1 MERITT
7 ILQKYINE
15 RIPRKATNIF
25 WQMFNGIEA
34 MFTNL
39 EYRLDI
45 FKRERNMLTA
55 QNLSSLRSLAAGN
68 GFEPKLKVPSKG
80 LLLLKANPKLFNRC
94 GFPLFLTPYSIFT
107 NKLTNLTYLYVGSKT
122 LKIDNNT
129 LYIPVIEG
137 ELKTIQSTATG
148 VTIERV
154 YLQDENIA
162 ENSIVIDS
170 NGIQYQEVKSFFDNE
185 NVNDNKQ
192 FLVKFSSNSQFPIIV
207 YIKGLTYN
215 DTININYQLTSGE
228 IGNID
233 GKVEFDTES
242 IIDNLGSQIVPDD
255 TEISIYSISGFDL
268 GSNGTDENT
277 LRAAIGYN
285 HGSLLLF
292 DNQSYRNF
300 LSKYSTI
307 LLQNILIDN
316 TKKSIN
322 NIYLSK
328 KQSLNLNG
336 SIKDLVFQYQKIV
349 DNQLYFLTSIEKDNL
364 NAQIEEFE
372 FSMSSHNIYDSL
384 VCKYAFQLKFDSSIN
399 CNLYLED
406 IQQILYSAFSI
417 FLYNKN
423 HLINIDTIFE
433 TFMTNNNIK
442 FEYSVFN
449 EIDEQNKINSLKYEP
464 TSSIILHDKY
474 LPILKGDFNICDSSF
489 NAIKLFFDINMVS
502 ET

>member
-55 QNLSSLRSLAAGN
+55 QNLSSLRHLAAIN
-68 GFEPKLKVPSKG
+68 GFEPKLKVPAKG
-80 LLLLKANPKLFNRC
+80 LILLKANPKLFNRS

-107 NKLTNLTYLYVGSKT
+107 NKLTKLTYLYVGNTT

-137 ELKTIQSTATG
+137 SLKTINGTSTG
-148 VTIERV
+148 IKIERI

-162 ENSIVIDS
+162 EGSITIEV
-170 NGIQYQEVKSFFDNE
+170 NGIQYTEVKSFFDNE

-192 FLVKFSSNSQFPIIV
+192 FLIKFSNNSQYPIIL
-207 YIKGLTYN
+207 YIKGLTYK
-215 DTININYQLTSGE
+215 DSINITYYLTSGE
-228 IGNID
+228 LGNID
-233 GKVEFDTES
+233 GKVEFETES
-242 IIDNLGSQIVPDD
+242 IIDNLGNQIVPDD
-255 TEISIYSISGFDL
+255 SEISIYSISGFDF

-285 HGSLLLF
+285 HGSVLLF

-300 LSKYSTI
+300 LGKYSTI
-307 LLQNILIDN
+307 LLQDVLINVD
-316 TKKSIN
+316 KKSIN

-336 SIKDLVFQYQKIV
+336 SIKDLVFQYKTIIN
-349 DNQLYFLTSIEKDNL
+349 NQLYYLSNIEKDNL
-364 NAQIEEFE
+364 SEHITEFE
-372 FSMSSHNIYDSL
+372 FALSSHNIYDSL
-384 VCKYAFQLKFDSSIN
+384 ICKYAFQLKFDTSTNS
-399 CNLYLED
+399 NLYLEA
-406 IQQILYSAFSI
+406 IQEILYSEFSK

-423 HLINIDTIFE
+423 HLINIENLFEIF
-433 TFMTNNNIK
+433 MLNNNIK
-442 FEYSVFN
+442 FEYSIFN
-449 EIDEQNKINSLKYEP
+449 EMNEKDKLNNLKYIP
-464 TSSIILHDKY
+464 TSAIISHNKY
-474 LPILKGDFNICDSSF
+474 LPILKGDFNICDSTF
-489 NAIKLFFDINMVS
+489 NSVQLFFDINMVS